1 MIQLKKTTSLFYLF
15 FVLFWI
21 VACTASN
28 ELTKQTT
35 EAIQETDE
43 WVERQNELVNQL
55 CKLYGFDQG
64 IRDRGIWGVLEKKAI
79 LKIDSLNFE
88 KFIQIVKEY
97 GFPNEKILGDR
108 YEAYECVEL
117 SAVAIMLHN
126 PSKIINNQELFDL
139 FLGEIDKGNLDR
151 DDFAMFLDKHYW
163 HQSRGKKVMYGSQFG
178 IPCLDTKE
186 ETNRLRNEIG
196 LEGLKDE
203 EFKVCDE
210 P

>member
-1 MIQLKKTTSLFYLF
+1 MIQIKKITYFFCLF
-15 FVLFWI
+15 FVLFWTI
-21 VACTASN
+21 ACTTSN

-35 EAIQETDE
+35 ETIQASDAS
-43 WVERQNELVNQL
+43 VERQNELVNQL

-64 IRDRGIWGVLEKKAI
+64 IRDRGIWGVLEKEAI

-108 YEAYECVEL
+108 YKAYECVEL

-126 PSKIINNQELFDL
+126 PSKIINSQELFDL
-139 FLGEIDKGNLDR
+139 FLGEIDKGNLNR
-151 DDFAMFLDKHYW
+151 KAFAMFLDKHYW
-163 HQSRGKKVMYGSQFG
+163 HKSSGEKVMYGSQFG

-196 LEGLKDE
+196 LEALKDE
-203 EFKVCDE
+203 EFKVCE
-210 P
+210 